1 MGRAWIAA
9 NAAAQPALLPADARD
24 LLPVDHLAFQ
34 MMALVDELD
43 LSRFEA
49 AYRSDGRGR
58 PPFAPR
64 VMLTLILY
72 CRAKK
77 LMSGRQVAAACFDDV
92 GARLITGNRYPDRS
106 TIDRFLD
113 IHATAIIGLLPQ
125 TLRLG
130 HAEDLVDVSVVA
142 GDGTKLAANASM
154 GATVDETDLRSQ
166 ITDLQQQLATA
177 QQQWIE
183 HLTPKAQVP
192 TLFENTDTDTDTGRR
207 AATPDT
213 TTSDPRWRR
222 IKTLT
227 KMLHDRQAALTRLQ
241 THPASQFTAWQ
252 DRLKRDQQRV
262 EQANDRLQHT
272 LAKVHA
278 IHERRSHTTAAG
290 GKPRG
295 GWDPPPSPDDDSRV
309 RRARAAL
316 AKATARAQATTD
328 HPPSLGRINTTDPT
342 SAIMPSKQGGYDQ
355 HHNIQ
360 ALASKGQFILA
371 INAHPNATDTQALT
385 GLLKQARANLDTA
398 AITDPIG
405 AALFDTGYAS
415 TDNFTTPNPPTC
427 S

>member
-183 HLTPKAQVP
+183 HLTPRHRFPPCSKTP
-192 TLFENTDTDTDTGRR
+192 TP
-207 AATPDT
+207 TPT
-213 TTSDPRWRR
+213 PVAGLPR
-222 IKTLT
+222 
-227 KMLHDRQAALTRLQ
+227 Q
-241 THPASQFTAWQ
+241 T
-252 DRLKRDQQRV
+252 
-262 EQANDRLQHT
+262 
-272 LAKVHA
+272 
-278 IHERRSHTTAAG
+278 
-290 GKPRG
+290 
-295 GWDPPPSPDDDSRV
+295 PPPAIPD
-309 RRARAAL
+309 
-316 AKATARAQATTD
+316 
-328 HPPSLGRINTTDPT
+328 
-342 SAIMPSKQGGYDQ
+342 GG
-355 HHNIQ
+355 
-360 ALASKGQFILA
+360 G
-371 INAHPNATDTQALT
+371 
-385 GLLKQARANLDTA
+385 
-398 AITDPIG
+398 
-405 AALFDTGYAS
+405 
-415 TDNFTTPNPPTC
+415 
-427 S
+427 